1 MEGDELRDRAV
12 ESLARQRRFSIL
24 CTTYVVASLALVAVW
39 GLTGDGY
46 FWPGWAMVAG
56 ALVFLGLW
64 SARNWS
70 DREFSDVAIRTRA
83 AQIGGGPPRG
93 VHR

>member
-1 MEGDELRDRAV
+1 MANEELRERAV

-24 CTTYVVASLALVAVW
+24 FVAYVVAVLALIAVW

-46 FWPGWAMVAG
+46 FWPGWAIAAG
-56 ALVFLGLW
+56 AIAAIGVW
-64 SARNWS
+64 AARSWS
-70 DREFSDVAIRTRA
+70 DREFSDAAIRTRT
-83 AQIGGGPPRG
+83 AQISGGPPSG

>member
-1 MEGDELRDRAV
+1 MEGDELRERAV

-24 CTTYVVASLALVAVW
+24 FTAYVGASFALIAVW

-56 ALVFLGLW
+56 ALAFLALW
-64 SARNWS
+64 AARNWS
-70 DREFSDVAIRTRA
+70 DREFSDVAIRTRT
-83 AQIGGGPPRG
+83 AQIGGGPPSGIQR
-93 VHR
+93 